1 MDDEGQGGDDEEKA
15 WQGAL
20 GTPVDGFKAGV
31 ADFAKHHEAE
41 EEEKACKKVFEVT
54 DDAIG
59 FVVFQKEKSDGS
71 DETSGGR
78 NGESTEIFGTG
89 RYLGGEGED
98 VEASE
103 AHGPTNEVDKAN
115 HPSEASRE
123 FREDDFKN
131 EEGGGDAERDDVGEG
146 IELAPEGA
154 FVASEA
160 SEATVENIKDESPEN
175 PEEAGFVGLDPV
187 GFGGSLKEAAL
198 NNLEDG
204 HETAEEISSGHDTG
218 KEVGHAAAGG
228 EGWFGF

>member
-1 MDDEGQGGDDEEKA
+1 M
-15 WQGAL
+15 
-20 GTPVDGFKAGV
+20 
-31 ADFAKHHEAE
+31 
-41 EEEKACKKVFEVT
+41 
-54 DDAIG
+54 
-59 FVVFQKEKSDGS
+59 
-71 DETSGGR
+71 
-78 NGESTEIFGTG
+78 
-89 RYLGGEGED
+89 GGEGED

-103 AHGPTNEVDKAN
+103 AHGTTNEVDEAN
-115 HPSEASRE
+115 HPSKASGE

-160 SEATVENIKDESPEN
+160 SEATVENIKDEGPEN

-187 GFGGSLKEAAL
+187 GFGGGLKEAAL